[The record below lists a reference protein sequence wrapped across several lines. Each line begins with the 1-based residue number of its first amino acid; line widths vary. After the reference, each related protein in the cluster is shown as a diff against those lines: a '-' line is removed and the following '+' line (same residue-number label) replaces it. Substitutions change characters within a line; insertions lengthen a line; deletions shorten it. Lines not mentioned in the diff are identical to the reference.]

1 MKRFIRRRTPVG
13 VAALALALG
22 SAVVAPAI
30 ASALDTTIR
39 VEAPEKTLIPQSAVA
54 IEGSGSETVYDSQ
67 PFPGTQSAPV
77 SRASA
82 LWQLLRATS
91 ANDVDV
97 DLTYYPSFGDF
108 FINRIGP
115 NTLSGAGW
123 WQYRVNYVPPPV
135 GAMQRTLVGGDSVV
149 WFASTGMGTGLLA
162 ATPNGDRIARGQ
174 SFTVRVN
181 AHAANGTA
189 SPAAGASVT
198 YGQAQGTTDAAG
210 NVTFIAQGNG
220 VQGVRAERAG
230 DVRSATRGVCSFDAD
245 PTICNL
251 PPAPVTPPPAER
263 PSTLTPDTVAPGSM
277 IQAPV
282 LGATLPTV
290 RRIGG
295 TAGPDRSDVAG
306 VEVSAGLRVGTL
318 CRFRT
323 VTGSLTTARSCAQP
337 QWLTARLSGGNWVLP
352 LGKRPLTPG
361 TWRLET
367 RATDGAG
374 NVESIRV
381 PGVNIG
387 AVRVRGPIVSPV
399 TRIAAPRAGAR
410 SAKVRTVRGTAGPAS
425 ADIALV
431 QVSLAKRTA
440 AGCRFVTANGRLGG
454 VRGCAA
460 RILVPAQS
468 RGATWTLPLRSPLTP
483 GRWVATARAR
493 NADGIVGPPATATFT
508 VTGAAR

>member
-1 MKRFIRRRTPVG
+1 
-13 VAALALALG
+13 
-22 SAVVAPAI
+22 
-30 ASALDTTIR
+30 
-39 VEAPEKTLIPQSAVA
+39 
-54 IEGSGSETVYDSQ
+54 GSGSETVYDSQ

-123 WQYRVNYVPPPV
+123 WQYRVNYVAPPV

-149 WFASTGMGTGLLA
+149 WFASTGMGTGLLE